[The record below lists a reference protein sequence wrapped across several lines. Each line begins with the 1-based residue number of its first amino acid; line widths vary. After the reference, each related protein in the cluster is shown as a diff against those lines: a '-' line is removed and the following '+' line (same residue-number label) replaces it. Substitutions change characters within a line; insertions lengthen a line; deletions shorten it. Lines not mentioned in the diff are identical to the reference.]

1 MKSVGISD
9 QGLIRQ
15 RNEDSFFIRESKGL
29 FVVCDGM
36 GGHKSGHVASR
47 LAVDI
52 VARETDNI
60 DNNRLV
66 EVIDEIIRKANQKI
80 WEVGQ
85 KDPECREMG
94 TTITV
99 AIINENTLYVR
110 HIGDSRLYIIRGN
123 NIRQVTEDHTLA
135 EQMVKDG
142 LLSAQELSNTSYN
155 HILTRALG
163 IDEDVQIDHYVESL
177 VVGDIILLCTDGL
190 SDMLK
195 DEEILEVVSSLAYEN
210 MEQTAQKLVDK
221 ALERGG
227 HDNITVI
234 LIGI

>member
-15 RNEDSFFIRESKGL
+15 RNEDSFFIRESQGL

-36 GGHKSGHVASR
+36 GGHKSGHIASR

-52 VARETDNI
+52 VARETYNI
-60 DNNRLV
+60 DNNQLV
-66 EVIDEIIRKANQKI
+66 EVIDEIIKKANRKI
-80 WEVGQ
+80 WKAGQ
-85 KDPECREMG
+85 ENPECREMG

-99 AIINENTLYVR
+99 AIINDNKLYVR

-123 NIRQVTEDHTLA
+123 SIRQVTEDHTLA
-135 EQMVKDG
+135 EQMIKDG
-142 LLSAQELSNTSYN
+142 LLSAQELAYTSYN

-163 IDEDVQIDHYVESL
+163 IEEEVQIDHYIEYL
-177 VVGDIILLCTDGL
+177 MVGDIILLCTDGL
-190 SDMLK
+190 SDMLE
-195 DEEILEVVSSLAYEN
+195 DEEILEIVSSLSYEN
-210 MEQTAQKLVDK
+210 MEQTAQKLIDK

-227 HDNITVI
+227 HDNITII